1 MAAFLGLEREVAGGR
16 SQNTADGQAEG
27 WSDVT
32 GFVLSKSLWLLHEGW
47 ILRGCGDMRKLLLLF
62 R

>member
-1 MAAFLGLEREVAGGR
+1 MAAFLGLGREVAGGP
-16 SQNTADGQAEG
+16 SQNTADGQTEG

-32 GFVLSKSLWLLHEGW
+32 GFVLSKSLWLLYGGW
-47 ILRGCGDMRKLLLLF
+47 ILRGCGDMRKLPLLF

>member
-1 MAAFLGLEREVAGGR
+1 MAAFLGLGREVAGGP

-32 GFVLSKSLWLLHEGW
+32 GFVLSKSLWLLYEGW
-47 ILRGCGDMRKLLLLF
+47 ILRGVET
-62 R
+62 